1 MLLPQHIDQRPQ
13 ILDLQPVHLLPVHVR
28 RARNLYYSVRCA
40 TTCFPG
46 RQSGLELLQFLF
58 FLLERRHEF
67 FGLGHDVGRVGLENV
82 RQRAELGLPLLQ
94 QLIGPFARLRFDP
107 AHARG
112 HATLGDELEKPD
124 LSGVAAVGP
133 AAELLAERIDFDDA
147 DFLPVLVA
155 EEGQRAFL
163 HRFGD
168 PHDLGLHRRVGSDPL
183 VDDGLHLL
191 QLAGSHRCEMRE
203 VEAEAVGRHQGA
215 VLLDVR
221 PQHLLHAV
229 LRDVLGPHVKQYG
242 SLVAPNRLRFDFA
255 HFAPVRPGQLEEV
268 EAIVNERV
276 RTDAPVQTKIMGISE
291 AMQEGALAFFGDK
304 YGEEVRVVEINAFS
318 KELCGGTH
326 CRHTGEIGLF
336 KLVSEGGVA
345 AGVRRIEAQTGEGA
359 YELLKQRET
368 ELRALADILK
378 TNTADVVTKAKKLVT
393 TLKEKEEELE
403 KLKARLASGE
413 TGGGGGEARMVAG
426 VPVYIQRVDGL
437 EMNDLRAL
445 ADTVREK
452 LKSGIV
458 ALGSVKD
465 DKASL
470 LVAVTKDLAAR
481 FPAGELIK
489 PLAAEIGGTGGGRP
503 EMAQAG
509 GKQIDRLDAALA
521 QAVTVVERKARG

>member
-1 MLLPQHIDQRPQ
+1 LFLHHGVVTRGRIREGDR
-13 ILDLQPVHLLPVHVR
+13 L
-28 RARNLYYSVRCA
+28 RARVD
-40 TTCFPG
+40 P
-46 RQSGLELLQFLF
+46 
-58 FLLERRHEF
+58 
-67 FGLGHDVGRVGLENV
+67 
-82 RQRAELGLPLLQ
+82 
-94 QLIGPFARLRFDP
+94 RLRF
-107 AHARG
+107 
-112 HATLGDELEKPD
+112 
-124 LSGVAAVGP
+124 GVARNHTAT
-133 AAELLAERIDFDDA
+133 
-147 DFLPVLVA
+147 
-155 EEGQRAFL
+155 
-163 HRFGD
+163 
-168 PHDLGLHRRVGSDPL
+168 
-183 VDDGLHLL
+183 
-191 QLAGSHRCEMRE
+191 
-203 VEAEAVGRHQGA
+203 
-215 VLLDVR
+215 
-221 PQHLLHAV
+221 HLLHAV
-229 LRDVLGPHVKQYG
+229 LREVLGPHVKQYG

-268 EAIVNERV
+268 EAIVNERI
-276 RTDAPVQTKIMGISE
+276 RADAPVQTKIMGISE

-378 TNTADVVTKAKKLVT
+378 TNPADVVTKARKLVT
-393 TLKEKEEELE
+393 ALKEKEEELE
-403 KLKARLASGE
+403 KLKARLASGG
-413 TGGGGGEARMVAG
+413 TGGRGGETRMVAG
-426 VPVYIQRVDGL
+426 VPVYLQRVDGL
-437 EMNDLRAL
+437 EVNDLRSL
-445 ADTVREK
+445 ADQVRDK

-458 ALGSVKD
+458 VLGTVKA